1 MRKRKIIWTNAAVE
15 ALDEFCEYIH
25 RESPSAARRV
35 KKEIVLTAKKLATH
49 PEMYQLDEFF
59 AEHKNIRRFFR
70 WSYRIV
76 YQVLETEV
84 VILGVFHSSS
94 PSDGD

>member
-1 MRKRKIIWTNAAVE
+1 MRKRKIIWTMAAVE
-15 ALDEFCEYIH
+15 AIDEFCEYIH

-35 KKEIVLTAKKLATH
+35 KREIVLTAKKLATNS
-49 PEMYQLDEFF
+49 EMYQLDEFF
-59 AEHKNIRRFFR
+59 TEQKNIRRFFR

-76 YQVLETEV
+76 YQVLEKEV

-94 PSDGD
+94 PPDED